1 MTAIITEPTKT
12 TEPALADLAIT
23 ATGTEWLRKLA
34 AVGAAVCSRPPVPI
48 LSFIVLECNRGKA
61 TLTGYDY
68 STSAVV
74 KLNHEPVGTL
84 RNSKALAPHS
94 WLVRTIRVLTARKRD
109 IPVTVA
115 SKTLLGRP
123 MITVTAAGFTI
134 PRLHDAPLSEY
145 PNLPAHGELD
155 TFELDREVLAAALD
169 RASVSASHDETL
181 PILTAIEMQS
191 HGRLLTLQATDRYRL
206 SSETL
211 KLTKEVQDFRFLLP
225 AKTWKA
231 VAKHL
236 NGEKVTLG
244 VLVSGDVHGKDGGRA
259 SVHLSSGD
267 SAFTLTGVMGDYP
280 KIKSLFDLDFGMT
293 LEVNRRDLID
303 QAIVARELSDY
314 NEPALLKIGPSSVTL
329 APSFAEGGCEA
340 ATPILSTVTANI
352 EAQDTAAYNPQFLLE
367 ALKAINAE
375 VVRFAFYNMVKPT
388 CISPVAAKGD
398 TPSTYRHLLMPVRL
412 PNRVGGE

>member
-1 MTAIITEPTKT
+1 MTATITEPTTT

-34 AVGAAVCSRPPVPI
+34 AVGAAVSIRPPVPI

-74 KLNHEPVGTL
+74 KLNHEAVGTL
-84 RNSKALAPHS
+84 HNSKALAPHS

-115 SKTLLGRP
+115 AKTLLGRP

-134 PRLHDAPLSEY
+134 PRLHDVPLSEY
-145 PNLPAHGELD
+145 PELPAHGELD
-155 TFELDREVLAAALD
+155 TFDLDRDVLAAAMD
-169 RASVSASHDETL
+169 RAAIAASFDDTL
-181 PILTAIEMQS
+181 PILTAIEMQTS
-191 HGRLLTLQATDRYRL
+191 GRSLTLQSTDRYRL

-231 VAKHL
+231 VARHL
-236 NGEKVTLG
+236 NGEKVTFG
-244 VLVSGDVHGKDGGRA
+244 VLLSGDVHGKDGGR
-259 SVHLSSGD
+259 SGVHLTSGD
-267 SAFTLTGVMGDYP
+267 CSFTLTGVLGDYP

-303 QAIVARELSDY
+303 QVIVARELNDY
-314 NEPALLKIGPSSVTL
+314 NEPGLLKIGPSAVTL
-329 APSFAEGGCEA
+329 APSFAEGGSEV
-340 ATPILSTVTANI
+340 ATPILLADTTNI
-352 EAQDTAAYNPQFLLE
+352 VAPDIAAYNPQFLLD
-367 ALKAINAE
+367 ALKAINTD
-375 VVRFAFYNMVKPT
+375 VVRFSFHNMVKPT

-398 TPSTYRHLLMPVRL
+398 KASTYRHLLMPVRL
-412 PNRVGGE
+412 PNRTDV